1 MSQSIL
7 QWAENNL
14 RNEREALSSLLQE
27 RHDNFLE
34 MLAKELSNTQE
45 TNGASTMALDPNNAA
60 DIHVIQEPLCTTP
73 ASQLPK
79 DESKDESK
87 DEFDMAASRMAP
99 QVASMP
105 EGDVPG
111 AVDDM
116 DDMDRQNWL
125 SLDSCRKTNFDKFR
139 IKVKSLLENPVIEAM
154 ITFLILANS
163 IVMGVEAQMELKG
176 NSMFVFIVL
185 EHIFLLC
192 FTIELC
198 LRIVAYTASVV
209 YKNGWVAFDAV
220 LVVIGI
226 LGNYIITPILE
237 HVKDNNND
245 MLKDTFRGLLVMRV
259 IRLFRLARIVRLLA
273 AFRTLWMLIT
283 GLLSSAWTIT
293 YTMCLITVIIYTLS
307 CMSIE
312 IITKRWQD
320 SANADISALVAENFS
335 DLPVTMLSLLQFVIV
350 DGVTD
355 LYFPLVME
363 DPVLLLFFIPCILLV
378 SISLMNLVT
387 AVIVEGAIEHAKQD
401 RVATQRYRRRNFK
414 KLMPHLKAMFK
425 EMDRDGSHALTQA
438 EVVDAPEHI
447 KMELQQYLH
456 SDSLSELF
464 EMIDVDEDGAV
475 DVDEFCDSIGKL
487 LFSDAPVE
495 MIRVMKQLKII
506 RRQMTV
512 MLKEVYQ
519 KEMGL
524 SIDPALLQRAG
535 TSMLQRAGSGS
546 TTM

>member
-1 MSQSIL
+1 MSQSVL
-7 QWAENNL
+7 HWADNAL
-14 RNEREALSSLLQE
+14 RTEREVLCSLLQE
-27 RHDNFLE
+27 RHDNFLK
-34 MLAKELSNTQE
+34 MLAKQLSNMQE
-45 TNGASTMALDPNNAA
+45 TNAASTTAVLGPIAA
-60 DIHVIQEPLCTTP
+60 DIDTP
-73 ASQLPK
+73 EEKADKEKSPP
-79 DESKDESK
+79 
-87 DEFDMAASRMAP
+87 MVSRMSL
-99 QVASMP
+99 QTASMSA
-105 EGDVPG
+105 GDMPCAEEDVDGFNVPDNDQVN
-111 AVDDM
+111 AKFHRFRTVAKC
-116 DDMDRQNWL
+116 L
-125 SLDSCRKTNFDKFR
+125 S
-139 IKVKSLLENPVIEAM
+139 EHPVIEGF
-154 ITFLILANS
+154 ITFLILSNS
-163 IVMGVEAQMELKG
+163 IVMGIEAQMDVKG
-176 NSMFVFIVL
+176 YSSTDFIVL
-185 EHIFLLC
+185 EHIFLAC

-198 LRIVAYTASVV
+198 MRLIAYGTSIIC
-209 YKNGWVAFDAV
+209 KSGWVAFDAV

-506 RRQMTV
+506 RRQLV
-512 MLKEVYQ
+512 EMLKIQ
-519 KEMGL
+519 KKELGL
-524 SIDPALLQRAG
+524 SIDPELLHRAG
-535 TSMLQRAGSGS
+535 TSILHRSATNS
-546 TTM
+546 TNL